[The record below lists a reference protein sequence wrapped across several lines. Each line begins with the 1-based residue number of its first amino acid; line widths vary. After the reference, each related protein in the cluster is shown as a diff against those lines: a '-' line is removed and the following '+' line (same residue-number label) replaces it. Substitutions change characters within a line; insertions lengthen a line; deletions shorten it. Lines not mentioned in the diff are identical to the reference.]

1 MLALGMSMA
10 AAIFDALAMSCFT
23 PSRLEGPV
31 YPYSPTP
38 MIKAVRLDVAWAQ
51 AICADMRAA
60 KSQKCFM
67 KLGGPLDELDVAN
80 QHFAFGV
87 SFQGYDHVFAFG
99 CAVNLFGIELS
110 EGLQA
115 GDQRAEQTEGRKWA
129 SRDQFVGWR
138 LDQNFSARS
147 FDHGNP
153 FLQAFRNLVGA
164 DFLVKRNLNRCFLG
178 KKGS

>member
-10 AAIFDALAMSCFT
+10 PAIFDALAMSCFT

-60 KSQKCFM
+60 KSQKFFM
-67 KLGGPLDELDVAN
+67 NSGSSLNELDVAD
-80 QHFAFGV
+80 QDFAFGV
-87 SFQGYDHVFAFG
+87 SLQDNDHVFTFG
-99 CAVNLFGIELS
+99 CAVNLFGFELG

-115 GDQRAEQTEGRKWA
+115 GDQRAKQADGRQWA
-129 SRDQFVGWR
+129 SCDQFVGWG
-138 LDQNFSARS
+138 LNQNFPALS

-153 FLQAFRNLVGA
+153 FLQTFRNLVGA
-164 DFLVKRNLNRCFLG
+164 DLLVKRNLNRCFLG
-178 KKGS
+178 NKRC

>member
-51 AICADMRAA
+51 AICADMRTA
-60 KSQKCFM
+60 KRQKCFM
-67 KLGGPLDELDVAN
+67 NLGGSLNELDFAD

-87 SFQGYDHVFAFG
+87 SFQGNDHVFAFG
-99 CAVNLFGIELS
+99 CVVNLFGFELS
-110 EGLQA
+110 KGLQA
-115 GDQRAEQTEGRKWA
+115 GDQRAEHADGGQWA
-129 SRDQFVGWR
+129 SRDKFVGWR
-138 LDQNFSARS
+138 LDQHFPALS
-147 FDHGNP
+147 FDNGNP

-164 DFLVKRNLNRCFLG
+164 DLLVKRNLNRCFLG
-178 KKGS
+178 KK